1 MTLVSAKE
9 EYDEE
14 AGEDE
19 DPAAS
24 GAESTTSLSIAGTR
38 GVCSRASSLS
48 VSDSLSF
55 LAVLSLG
62 IWGRGEFLS
71 SGVRRARR
79 LLDARRRLIG
89 GHGPC
94 IGFAFG
100 LGT

>member
-38 GVCSRASSLS
+38 GRFQSLS
-48 VSDSLSF
+48 L
-55 LAVLSLG
+55 
-62 IWGRGEFLS
+62 
-71 SGVRRARR
+71 
-79 LLDARRRLIG
+79 
-89 GHGPC
+89 
-94 IGFAFG
+94 
-100 LGT
+100 